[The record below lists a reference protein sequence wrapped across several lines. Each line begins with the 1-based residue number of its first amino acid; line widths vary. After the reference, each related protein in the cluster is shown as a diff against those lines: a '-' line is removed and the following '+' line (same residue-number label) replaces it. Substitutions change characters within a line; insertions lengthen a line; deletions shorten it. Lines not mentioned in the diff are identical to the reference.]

1 MTFVLIKTIH
11 LFAAFI
17 YGGFLIVD
25 NLFLVHIKK
34 SYSEEEHKGIRES
47 FMKVVR
53 KVVPPS
59 LLVAVLTGLYLITQ
73 VFGPIGEEGMSSFQM
88 MLALKAFLGI
98 WLGIR
103 GFAQVYLGIQPLVFK
118 SHILPFAF
126 VVTIIFLSQ
135 FMYYPIN

>member
-34 SYSEEEHKGIRES
+34 SYSVEEHKEIRES
-47 FMKVVR
+47 FMKYVR
-53 KVVPPS
+53 KLVPPS
-59 LLVAVLTGLYLITQ
+59 LIVAVLTGLYLITQ
-73 VFGPIGEEGMSSFQM
+73 VFGSIGDEGMSSFQM
-88 MLALKAFLGI
+88 MLSLKAFLGI

-103 GFAQVYLGIQPLVFK
+103 GFTQVYMGIQPLVFK
-118 SHILPFAF
+118 SHVLPFSF

-135 FMYYPIN
+135 FMYV

>member
-34 SYSEEEHKGIRES
+34 SYDAEEHKAIRES
-47 FMKVVR
+47 FMKYVR

-59 LLVAVLTGLYLITQ
+59 LLVVVISGLYLITQ
-73 VFGPIGEEGMSSFQM
+73 VFGTISPEGMTSFQM
-88 MLALKAFLGI
+88 MLSLKAFLGI

-103 GFAQVYLGIQPLVFK
+103 GFLQVYMGIQPLVFK
-118 SHILPFAF
+118 SHVLPFSF

-135 FMYYPIN
+135 FMYV

>member
-1 MTFVLIKTIH
+1 MFFILIKTIH

-34 SYSEEEHKGIRES
+34 SYSQEEHKGIRES

-59 LLVAVLTGLYLITQ
+59 LIVAVLTGLYLISQ
-73 VFGPIGEEGMSSFQM
+73 VFGVIADEGMSSFQM
-88 MLALKAFLGI
+88 MLSLKAFLGI

-103 GFAQVYLGIQPLVFK
+103 GFLQVYMGIQPLVFK
-118 SHILPFAF
+118 SHVLPFTF
-126 VVTIIFLSQ
+126 VVTILFLSQ
-135 FMYYPIN
+135 FMYI

>member
-1 MTFVLIKTIH
+1 MTFVIIKTIH

-34 SYSEEEHKGIRES
+34 SYNEEEHKEIRES
-47 FMKVVR
+47 FMKYVR

-59 LLVAVLTGLYLITQ
+59 LIVAVLTGLYLITQ
-73 VFGPIGEEGMSSFQM
+73 VFGNIGDEGMSLFQM
-88 MLALKAFLGI
+88 LLSLKAFLGI

-103 GFAQVYLGIQPLVFK
+103 GFAQVYMGIQPLVFK
-118 SHILPFAF
+118 SHVLPFSF

-135 FMYYPIN
+135 FMYV

>member
-1 MTFVLIKTIH
+1 MTFILIKTIH
-11 LFAAFI
+11 LFSAFI

-34 SYSEEEHKGIRES
+34 SYNEDEHKSIRES
-47 FMKVVR
+47 FMQYVR

-59 LLVAVLTGLYLITQ
+59 LIVAVLTGLYLITQ

-88 MLALKAFLGI
+88 MLSLKAFLGI

-118 SHILPFAF
+118 SHVLPFAF

-135 FMYYPIN
+135 FMHL

>member
-25 NLFLVHIKK
+25 NLFLVHIQK
-34 SYSEEEHKGIRES
+34 SYDVQEHKQIRES
-47 FMKVVR
+47 FMKYVR

-59 LLVAVLTGLYLITQ
+59 LLVAVITGLYLITQ
-73 VFGPIGEEGMSSFQM
+73 VFGTIGEEGMSSFQV
-88 MLALKAFLGI
+88 MLSLKAFLGI

-118 SHILPFAF
+118 SHVLPFTF
-126 VVTIIFLSQ
+126 VVTILFLSQ
-135 FMYYPIN
+135 FMYI

>member
-25 NLFLVHIKK
+25 NLFLVHIKA
-34 SYSEEEHKGIRES
+34 SYNEEEHKSIRES

-73 VFGPIGEEGMSSFQM
+73 VFGSIGEEGMSSFQM
-88 MLALKAFLGI
+88 MLSLKAFLGI

>member
-34 SYSEEEHKGIRES
+34 SYNQEEHKNIRES

-59 LLVAVLTGLYLITQ
+59 LIVAVVTGLYLITQ

-88 MLALKAFLGI
+88 MLSLKAFLGI

-118 SHILPFAF
+118 SHVLPFAF

-135 FMYYPIN
+135 FMYL

>member
-1 MTFVLIKTIH
+1 MTFVLIKSIH

-34 SYSEEEHKGIRES
+34 SYDAQEHKQIRES
-47 FMKVVR
+47 FMKYVR

-59 LLVAVLTGLYLITQ
+59 LLVAVITGLYLITQ
-73 VFGPIGEEGMSSFQM
+73 VFGTIGEEGMSSFQV
-88 MLALKAFLGI
+88 MLSIKAFLGI

-103 GFAQVYLGIQPLVFK
+103 GFAQVYMGIQPLVFK
-118 SHILPFAF
+118 SHVLPFTF
-126 VVTIIFLSQ
+126 VVTILFLSQ
-135 FMYYPIN
+135 FMYV

>member
-1 MTFVLIKTIH
+1 MTFIILKTIH

-25 NLFLVHIKK
+25 NLFLVHIKE
-34 SYSEEEHKGIRES
+34 SYSEEEHKSIRES
-47 FMKVVR
+47 FMKYVR

-73 VFGPIGEEGMSSFQM
+73 VFGPVGEEGMSYFQM
-88 MLALKAFLGI
+88 MLSLKAFLGI

-103 GFAQVYLGIQPLVFK
+103 GFSQVYLGIQPLVFK
-118 SHILPFAF
+118 SHLLPFAF

-135 FMYYPIN
+135 FMYI

>member
-1 MTFVLIKTIH
+1 MTFILIKIIH
-11 LFAAFI
+11 LFSAFI

-34 SYSEEEHKGIRES
+34 SYDTDKHKEIRES
-47 FMKVVR
+47 FMKYVR

-59 LLVAVLTGLYLITQ
+59 LLVAVITGLYLITQ
-73 VFGPIGEEGMSSFQM
+73 IFGPISQEGMTSFQI

-103 GFAQVYLGIQPLVFK
+103 GFLQVYMGIQPLVFK
-118 SHILPFAF
+118 SHILPFSF
-126 VVTIIFLSQ
+126 VLTIIFLSQ
-135 FMYYPIN
+135 FMYI

>member
-34 SYSEEEHKGIRES
+34 SFDAKEHKQIRES
-47 FMKVVR
+47 FMRYVR

-59 LLVAVLTGLYLITQ
+59 LLVAVITGLYLISQ
-73 VFGPIGEEGMSSFQM
+73 VFGTIGEEGMSSFQV
-88 MLALKAFLGI
+88 MLSLKAFLGI

-118 SHILPFAF
+118 SHVLPFTF
-126 VVTIIFLSQ
+126 VVTILFLSQ
-135 FMYYPIN
+135 FMYI